1 MKKNISINISGI
13 IFHIEEDG
21 YEKLK
26 GYLESITT
34 YFSTFED
41 SKEIIA
47 DIESRIAEIFLDKLD
62 KENRQVVSLENVNAL
77 ISTMGTVADF
87 EAIEDTQE
95 RVSGASASQQDEPKE
110 GAPKEAAAEPKTT
123 KRLYR
128 DLNRKVIAGV
138 GSGIAH
144 YFGMD
149 PMWIRLIFILL
160 FFNFFLP
167 GLSGAALL
175 AYIILWIVVPG
186 SGNLED
192 DKVKKMFRNP
202 DDRVLGGVASGVA
215 AYFGADVTVIR
226 LLFVLSIFLGGTGFF
241 IYIILWIITPV
252 ANTITEKMQM
262 QGEPVTLSNIE
273 TNIKSSLNVKE
284 GEESPLVKVLLFPF
298 RLVAVVIN
306 GLARFLGPASKVLV
320 DLIRVLV
327 GLLFSVFGLSL
338 MIAIAVTSA
347 MFLGLTIGWWDWVQ
361 VDGVPVEIFQQSLP
375 PFAVFAV
382 FLTIFIP
389 ALGFTL
395 AGVSIMS
402 KRRIGKPYLGWSL
415 FGLWII
421 SLVMVS
427 YTIPRIVMEFRTD
440 AIHTETQT
448 FDLAGKTAVLR
459 MDGDNRRRW
468 DDWERGYEAVEL
480 RLRGHEDSVYR
491 LVMDFEA
498 RGKDRST
505 ALQNAQMVDYDF
517 SMQDSVFTFA
527 SSLGFRENASFRVQ
541 NLDMTLYIP
550 YYQPFMM
557 DESLAEIL
565 RNTIY
570 RSGYSTRQMEDNV
583 WVFTE
588 EGLKCQTCPEEDE
601 DSFNSQS
608 GSRSG
613 SRTFD
618 SDPLTFSFTGYDE
631 IEAGDIFKFYITQGD
646 YKDIELTGS
655 ERWLDKVSVRQS
667 NGVLKFNVSGRSWD
681 WRDGWDS
688 DDKIYVYVST
698 PQLES
703 LDFSGASEAYIQ
715 GFKANKMSV
724 SLSGVAVVDM
734 DMEASGLNVEMD
746 GGSKLTL
753 RGSINELTAEVEGAS
768 SLDAFGSEIR
778 YADVATS
785 GASRAKVNA
794 LVEFKGDASGAS
806 TLIYTGDARTDI
818 RRSGAGTVRRE

>member
-21 YEKLK
+21 YDKLK
-26 GYLESITT
+26 GYLESIST

-47 DIESRIAEIFLDKLD
+47 DIESRIAEIFLDKLN
-62 KENRQVVSLENVNAL
+62 KEGKQVVSLENVNSL

-87 EAIEDTQE
+87 EAIEDIQE
-95 RVSGASASQQDEPKE
+95 KVAPESTTSKEEAKENTFEEPAAGAKPA
-110 GAPKEAAAEPKTT
+110 G
-123 KRLYR
+123 KRLFR

-144 YFGMD
+144 YFGID
-149 PMWIRLIFILL
+149 PMWVRLLFILL

-167 GLSGAALL
+167 GLSGAALI
-175 AYIILWIVVPG
+175 AYIIMWIVVPG
-186 SGNLED
+186 SSTLED
-192 DKVKKMFRNP
+192 DKKVKKMFRNP

-215 AYFGADVTVIR
+215 AYFGADITVIR

-241 IYIILWIITPV
+241 IYIILWIITPL
-252 ANTITEKMQM
+252 ARTITEKMQM

-284 GEESPLVKVLLFPF
+284 GEESPLVKILLFPF

-320 DLIRVLV
+320 DIIRVLV
-327 GLLFSVFGLSL
+327 GLIFSVTGLSI

-361 VDGVPVEIFQQSLP
+361 VDGVPVEIFQQSIP
-375 PFAVFAV
+375 AFAVLGL

-395 AGVSIMS
+395 AGVSIIA
-402 KRRIGKPYLGWSL
+402 RRRLGKPYLGWSL

-427 YTIPRIVMEFRTD
+427 FTIPRIVMDFRSD
-440 AIHTETQT
+440 AIHTETKT
-448 FDLAGKTAVLR
+448 YDLAGKTALLT
-459 MDGDNRRRW
+459 MTEEDKRRW
-468 DDWERGYEAVEL
+468 DEWKRGYEAVEL
-480 RLRGHEDSVYR
+480 RLRGHDDSVYR
-491 LVMDFEA
+491 LVMDYEA
-498 RGKDRST
+498 RGKDRSA
-505 ALQNAQMVDYDF
+505 ALENAQMVSYDF

-527 SSLGFRENASFRVQ
+527 SKLKFKENASFRGQ

-557 DESLAEIL
+557 DEELSDIL

-570 RSGYSTRQMEDNV
+570 RSGYSVRQMEGNV

-588 EGLKCQTCPEEDE
+588 DGLKCQTCEQYED
-601 DSFNSQS
+601 DDYSSN
-608 GSRSG
+608 SG

-631 IEAGDIFKFYITQGD
+631 IEAGGIFKFYIKQGE
-646 YKDIELTGS
+646 YKDIEITGS

-667 NGVLKFNVSGRSWD
+667 NGVLRFDVSGRSWNWGDD
-681 WRDGWDS
+681 WDAG
-688 DDKIYVYVST
+688 DKIYVYLTT

-703 LDFSGASEAYIQ
+703 LELSGASEAYLE
-715 GFKANKMSV
+715 GFQANRMS
-724 SLSGVAVVDM
+724 LDFSGVASADM
-734 DMEASGLNVEMD
+734 DIDASSLTIDMD
-746 GGSKLTL
+746 GGSKITL
-753 RGSINELTAEVEGAS
+753 RGSVNELTADVEGAA
-768 SLDAFGSEIR
+768 SLDAFGSEVR
-778 YADVATS
+778 YAEINTS
-785 GASRAKVNA
+785 GAARAKINA
-794 LVEFKGDASGAS
+794 MVELKAEATGAS
-806 TLIYTGDARTDI
+806 TLTYRGDARTDI
-818 RRSGAGTVRRE
+818 RRSGAGSVRKD